1 MKELPTGVLST
12 CSRTDRL
19 NYFHSWDVCTL
30 TSLVKF
36 MMKKI
41 PQIQLSDVSFNL
53 ALILF
58 KLYPFFACPNFPS
71 M

>member
-12 CSRTDRL
+12 CSRSDRL
-19 NYFHSWDVCTL
+19 IYFHSWDVCTL

-41 PQIQLSDVSFNL
+41 PQIQLSDVSFNR

-58 KLYPFFACPNFPS
+58 
-71 M
+71 